1 MKSIRRGQH
10 LITIMLLIFLIGFGY
25 LIYRL
30 QRDSGF
36 YISHASSASLGC
48 VYDRSGEVL
57 FDPHATA
64 EDYGGDY
71 FLDVG
76 NLIGDDSRQMTNT
89 LVSQNK
95 ADLANFSFMLGEQK
109 DGKAAIYTTLD
120 HNVNRKVYNAFGS
133 KDGCAVAYNYKTGEI
148 YVCLSK
154 PSVNILNHYNDITN
168 LKEGSLLC
176 KVFYPTVPGSTQ
188 KISTTIAALE
198 SMGYDTLC
206 SKSFSCAG
214 TYNNN
219 HSQVIKCH
227 SDGHGTQD
235 IYAAFANSCNPYFAQ
250 LIEDSDWSL
259 ADIQKTY
266 RSMGYRVNGQGD
278 LNYLDINGIS
288 AYTAST
294 DVSDKDDFDSQWGC
308 MGQGTTLVSPLQMMV
323 WQSAIANQTGASTMP
338 YLISYT
344 KSVSGD
350 RKNEAVTKT
359 GSEMFSARSATYIR
373 DIMLRNGKE
382 NYAGVLPGTDI
393 GVKSGTAQVKNGTEE
408 NSLLTGFVD
417 DEDFPIAFCIVI
429 ENRVKGEV
437 STSDIA
443 SVMLQQLKAS
453 LNAAE

>member
-1 MKSIRRGQH
+1 
-10 LITIMLLIFLIGFGY
+10 
-25 LIYRL
+25 
-30 QRDSGF
+30 
-36 YISHASSASLGC
+36 
-48 VYDRSGEVL
+48 
-57 FDPHATA
+57 
-64 EDYGGDY
+64 
-71 FLDVG
+71 
-76 NLIGDDSRQMTNT
+76 
-89 LVSQNK
+89 
-95 ADLANFSFMLGEQK
+95 
-109 DGKAAIYTTLD
+109 
-120 HNVNRKVYNAFGS
+120 
-133 KDGCAVAYNYKTGEI
+133 
-148 YVCLSK
+148 
-154 PSVNILNHYNDITN
+154 
-168 LKEGSLLC
+168 
-176 KVFYPTVPGSTQ
+176 
-188 KISTTIAALE
+188 
-198 SMGYDTLC
+198 
-206 SKSFSCAG
+206 
-214 TYNNN
+214 
-219 HSQVIKCH
+219 
-227 SDGHGTQD
+227 
-235 IYAAFANSCNPYFAQ
+235 
-250 LIEDSDWSL
+250 
-259 ADIQKTY
+259 
-266 RSMGYRVNGQGD
+266 
-278 LNYLDINGIS
+278 
-288 AYTAST
+288 
-294 DVSDKDDFDSQWGC
+294 

>member
-10 LITIMLLIFLIGFGY
+10 LITIMLLVFLIGFGY

-30 QRDSGF
+30 QHDSGF

-48 VYDRSGEVL
+48 VYDRTGDVL

-64 EDYGGDY
+64 EDYGGDH

-89 LVSQNK
+89 LVAQNK

-120 HNVNRKVYNAFGS
+120 HSVNRKVYNAFGS
-133 KDGCAVAYNYKTGEI
+133 KDGCAVAYNYITGEI

-154 PSVNILNHYNDITN
+154 PSVNILNRYTDIN
-168 LKEGSLLC
+168 SMKEGSLLC

-198 SMGYDTLC
+198 SMGYETLC
-206 SKSFSCAG
+206 SKSFSCSG
-214 TYNNN
+214 TYHNA
-219 HSQVIKCH
+219 HGQVIRCH
-227 SDGHGTQD
+227 KDGHGTQD
-235 IYAAFANSCNPYFAQ
+235 IYDAFANSCNPFYAQ
-250 LIEDSDWSL
+250 LVADPDWSL
-259 ADIQKTY
+259 ADIEKTY

-278 LNYLDINGIS
+278 QGYLDINGIS
-288 AYTAST
+288 AYTGST
-294 DVSDKDDFDSQWGC
+294 DLSDKDDFDTQWGC

-323 WQSAIANQTGASTMP
+323 WQSAIANQTGESTMP
-338 YLISYT
+338 YLIAYT

-350 RKNEAVTKT
+350 RINEAVTKT
-359 GSEMFSARSATYIR
+359 GSTMFSARSAAYMR

-382 NYAGVLPGTDI
+382 NYANVLPGADI
-393 GVKSGTAQVKNGTEE
+393 GVKSGTAQIGSGDKE

-417 DEDFPIAFCIVI
+417 DENFPVAFCIVI
-429 ENRVKGEV
+429 EERVKGEV

-443 SVMLQQLKAS
+443 SVMLTELRAS
-453 LNAAE
+453 LNSEN